1 GPREMVAFKLR
12 VQRRLASE
20 ILKCG
25 QKKVWMDPTECEE
38 INSANSRQNVRKLIG
53 DGFIMKR
60 PDVVHSRARVQARLA
75 AKQKGRHTG
84 HGKRKGTRDARL
96 PMKVIWVRRIRV
108 LRRML
113 RKYREQGKIDKSLYH
128 ELYVQVKGAKYKT
141 KRQLME
147 VIHHLKYEKTRAAAL
162 AEQAELAKNKA
173 DARRKKRAD
182 RLEAARRAATGA
194 AEA

>member
-1 GPREMVAFKLR
+1 MVAFKLR
-12 VQRRLASE
+12 LQRRLASD

-25 QKKVWMDPTECEE
+25 QKKVWMDPAECEE
-38 INSANSRQNVRKLIG
+38 ISSANSRMNVRKLIK
-53 DGFIMKR
+53 DGFIVRK
-60 PDVVHSRARVQARLA
+60 PTVVHSRARVQARLEG
-75 AKQKGRHTG
+75 KRKGRHTG

-96 PMKVIWVRRIRV
+96 PLKVIWIRRIRV

-147 VIHHLKYEKTRAAAL
+147 VIHHLKAEKIRAEAL
-162 AEQAELAKNKA
+162 EEQAKLAKEKA
-173 DARRKKRAD
+173 EARRKKRAD
-182 RLEAARRAATGA
+182 RLDAARRAAAGA
-194 AEA
+194 DA

>member
-1 GPREMVAFKLR
+1 MVAFKLR
-12 VQRRLASE
+12 LQRRLASN

-38 INSANSRQNVRKLIG
+38 ISGANSRMNVRKLIK
-53 DGFIMKR
+53 DGFIVRK
-60 PDVVHSRARVQARLA
+60 PTVVHSRARVQARLA
-75 AKQKGRHTG
+75 GKRKGRHTG

-96 PMKVIWVRRIRV
+96 PLKVIWIRRIRV

-147 VIHHLKYEKTRAAAL
+147 VIHHLKAEKIRTDAL
-162 AEQAELAKNKA
+162 EEQAKLAKEKA
-173 DARRKKRAD
+173 ETRRKKRSD
-182 RLEAARRAATGA
+182 RLDAARRAAAGA
-194 AEA
+194 DA